1 MLTEAP
7 LHPAIGSSAVSLARS
22 PQTANSGM
30 FSNMDQNVTA
40 VERAFQLA
48 KSGICLSVA
57 DLKKRLRLE
66 GYATTQIV
74 GRAISKQL
82 RALIEAARNATRNDR
97 N

>member
-1 MLTEAP
+1 MVTEARLHLPSKVVGP
-7 LHPAIGSSAVSLARS
+7 LAADRNSSML
-22 PQTANSGM
+22 GD
-30 FSNMDQNVTA
+30 MDHNVTA

-74 GRAISKQL
+74 GGAISKQL
-82 RALIEAARNATRNDR
+82 RALIEAAQK
-97 N
+97 

>member
-7 LHPAIGSSAVSLARS
+7 LHPADRSSAISLVRS

-30 FSNMDQNVTA
+30 LSNMDENVTA

-48 KSGICLSVA
+48 KSGVCLSVA
-57 DLKKRLRLE
+57 DLKKQLRLE

-74 GRAISKQL
+74 GRTISKQL
-82 RALIEAARNATRNDR
+82 RALIEAARK
-97 N
+97 

>member
-1 MLTEAP
+1 ML
-7 LHPAIGSSAVSLARS
+7 GD
-22 PQTANSGM
+22 
-30 FSNMDQNVTA
+30 MDHNVTA

-74 GRAISKQL
+74 GGAISKQL
-82 RALIEAARNATRNDR
+82 KALIEAAQK
-97 N
+97 